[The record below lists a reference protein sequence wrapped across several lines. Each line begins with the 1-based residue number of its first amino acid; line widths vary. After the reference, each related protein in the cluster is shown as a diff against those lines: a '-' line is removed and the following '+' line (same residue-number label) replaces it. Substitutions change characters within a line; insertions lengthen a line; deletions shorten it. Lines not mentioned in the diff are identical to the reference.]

1 MVPIPQHNVDNLLVA
16 IARHDVNT
24 KPEPQQTAAAGGHAT
39 EMTEPA
45 TNETSLVEMAVAGSV
60 TTPSV
65 RPGQYIPYPDGRA
78 TVLPGMFGV
87 TYNVR
92 CGDRAFGWA
101 GDHVE
106 PGVSIDDDA
115 DSGRHHALH
124 YLTCIGNDAVVT
136 SGMAAGARGTVI
148 GEHARIL
155 VQFDDETHQLIAPG
169 DRIQVMTR
177 GRGFELPDF
186 PSVEFKKMSPRLYH
200 SLGITVTDGVLQVP
214 VAMELPIR
222 IMGSGAELNS
232 EYVDQDLMSGD
243 RALMAELGIDQM
255 KLGDLIGIRH
265 ADHHFGRSYREG
277 AVSIALCIHG
287 DSIMTGHGPG
297 ILTLMTCLD
306 GCIDFHI
313 DPAANIATRLNL
325 GAAQ

>member
-1 MVPIPQHNVDNLLVA
+1 MPSP
-16 IARHDVNT
+16 R
-24 KPEPQQTAAAGGHAT
+24 
-39 EMTEPA
+39 
-45 TNETSLVEMAVAGSV
+45 TNESTLVEMAVSGAI
-60 TTPSV
+60 TTPAV
-65 RPGQYIPYPDGRA
+65 RPGQYIHYPDGKGA
-78 TVLPGMFGV
+78 VLPGMYGI

-115 DSGRHHALH
+115 NSGRHHALH
-124 YLTCIGNDAVVT
+124 YLNCIGNDALVT
-136 SGMAAGARGTVI
+136 SGMAAGARGIVV

-155 VQFDDETHQLIAPG
+155 VQFDRDAQEVMAPG
-169 DRIQVMTR
+169 DRIQITSHGQGLSLIDHPGVA
-177 GRGFELPDF
+177 L
-186 PSVEFKKMSPRLYH
+186 KKMSPRLFH
-200 SLGITVTDGVLQVP
+200 AMGIMEDGGRLHAN

-255 KLGDLIGIRH
+255 RLGDLIAIRH
-265 ADHHFGRSYREG
+265 ADHHWGRSYREG
-277 AVSIALCIHG
+277 AVSICLCIHG

-297 ILTLMTCLD
+297 ILTLMTAAE
-306 GCIDFHI
+306 GTIDFTV
-313 DPAANIATRLNL
+313 DPRANISNLLDL
-325 GAAQ
+325 GA

>member
-1 MVPIPQHNVDNLLVA
+1 MPSL
-16 IARHDVNT
+16 
-24 KPEPQQTAAAGGHAT
+24 K
-39 EMTEPA
+39 
-45 TNETSLVEMAVAGSV
+45 TNENSLVEMAVSGAI

-65 RPGQYIPYPDGRA
+65 RPGQYIPHPDGRA
-78 TVLPGMFGV
+78 TILPGMFGI

-115 DSGRHHALH
+115 NSGRHHALH
-124 YLTCIGNDAVVT
+124 YMNCIGNEAMVT
-136 SGMAAGARGTVI
+136 SGMAAGERGIVV

-155 VQFDDETHQLIAPG
+155 VQFSPEAHEVMAPG
-169 DRIQVMTR
+169 DRIQVMTK
-177 GRGFELPDF
+177 GQGLALTDYPG
-186 PSVEFKKMSPRLYH
+186 VALKKMSPRLFH
-200 SLGITVTDGVLQVP
+200 AMGITETAGRLHVN
-214 VAMELPIR
+214 VAMELPVR

-255 KLGDLIGIRH
+255 RLGDLVAIRH
-265 ADHHFGRSYREG
+265 ADHHWGRSYRED
-277 AVSIALCIHG
+277 AVSICLCIHG

-297 ILTLMTCLD
+297 ILTLMTARA
-306 GCIDFHI
+306 GNIDFPV
-313 DPAANIATRLNL
+313 DPSATLATLLDL
-325 GAAQ
+325 GA

>member
-1 MVPIPQHNVDNLLVA
+1 MPSLN
-16 IARHDVNT
+16 
-24 KPEPQQTAAAGGHAT
+24 
-39 EMTEPA
+39 
-45 TNETSLVEMAVAGSV
+45 TNESALVEMAVSGVV
-60 TTPSV
+60 TTPTV
-65 RPGQYIPYPDGRA
+65 RPGQYIPYPDGHS
-78 TVLPGMFGV
+78 TILPGMFGI

-106 PGVSIDDDA
+106 PGISIDDDA

-124 YLTCIGNDAVVT
+124 YLNCIGNEAMVT
-136 SGMAAGARGTVI
+136 SGMATGERGIVI

-155 VQFDDETHQLIAPG
+155 VQFSPEAHDVMAPG
-169 DRIQVMTR
+169 DRVQIMTK
-177 GRGFELPDF
+177 GQGLTLTDYPG
-186 PSVEFKKMSPRLYH
+186 VALKKMSPKLFHAMNITESKGRLH
-200 SLGITVTDGVLQVP
+200 VN

-255 KLGDLIGIRH
+255 RLGDLIAIRH
-265 ADHHFGRSYREG
+265 ADHHWGRSYRKG
-277 AVSIALCIHG
+277 AVSICLCIHG

-297 ILTLMTCLD
+297 ILTLMTARE
-306 GCIDFHI
+306 GEIDFTV
-313 DPAANIATRLNL
+313 DPSANIANL
-325 GAAQ
+325 FNIGA

>member
-1 MVPIPQHNVDNLLVA
+1 MPSLN
-16 IARHDVNT
+16 
-24 KPEPQQTAAAGGHAT
+24 
-39 EMTEPA
+39 
-45 TNETSLVEMAVAGSV
+45 TNETSLVEMAVAGVV
-60 TTPSV
+60 TTPAV
-65 RPGQYIPYPDGRA
+65 RPGQYIPYPDGKGA
-78 TVLPGMFGV
+78 VLPGMYGI

-115 DSGRHHALH
+115 NSGRHHALH
-124 YLTCIGNDAVVT
+124 YLNCIGNEAVVT
-136 SGMAAGARGTVI
+136 SGMAAGAKGIVV

-155 VQFDDETHQLIAPG
+155 VDFEPDVLERMAPG
-169 DRIQVMTR
+169 DRVQVMTF
-177 GRGFELPDF
+177 GQGLQLTDHPN
-186 PSVEFKKMSPRLYH
+186 VALKKLSPRLFH
-200 SLGITVTDGVLQVP
+200 AMGVSEANGRLQVK

-255 KLGDLIGIRH
+255 RLGDLIAIRH
-265 ADHHFGRSYREG
+265 ADHHWGRSYREN
-277 AVSIALCIHG
+277 AVSICLCIHG

-297 ILTLMTCLD
+297 ILTLMTAHE
-306 GCIDFHI
+306 GNIDFTI
-313 DPAANIATRLNL
+313 DPAANIAQLL
-325 GAAQ
+325 KIGA

>member
-1 MVPIPQHNVDNLLVA
+1 MA
-16 IARHDVNT
+16 
-24 KPEPQQTAAAGGHAT
+24 
-39 EMTEPA
+39 EPA
-45 TNETSLVEMAVAGSV
+45 TNRSSLVRMAVAGSV

-65 RPGQYIPYPDGRA
+65 RPGQYIPHPNGRA
-78 TVLPGMFGV
+78 AVLPGMFGV

-115 DSGRHHALH
+115 DGGRHHALH
-124 YLTCIGNDAVVT
+124 YLTCIGNDCVVT
-136 SGMAAGARGTVI
+136 SGMAAGARGVVI

-155 VQFDDETHQLIAPG
+155 CQFDDETHRLIAPG
-169 DRIQVMTR
+169 DRIQVLTE
-177 GRGFELPDF
+177 GRGLAFADLPGI
-186 PSVEFKKMSPRLYH
+186 EMKKMSPRLFEAMG
-200 SLGITVTDGVLQVP
+200 LRVEDGRLQVR

-222 IMGSGAELNS
+222 IMGSGAELNA

-243 RALMAELGIDQM
+243 RPLMADLGIDRM
-255 KLGDLIGIRH
+255 RLGDLIAIRH

-297 ILTLMTCLD
+297 ILTLITARQ
-306 GCIDFHI
+306 GEIDFTI
-313 DPAANIATRLNL
+313 DPAANLSDLLNL

>member
-1 MVPIPQHNVDNLLVA
+1 MPSP
-16 IARHDVNT
+16 R
-24 KPEPQQTAAAGGHAT
+24 
-39 EMTEPA
+39 
-45 TNETSLVEMAVAGSV
+45 TNETSLVEMAVSGV
-60 TTPSV
+60 ITTPAV
-65 RPGQYIPYPDGRA
+65 RPGQYIPHPDGRA
-78 TVLPGMFGV
+78 AVLPGMYGI

-115 DSGRHHALH
+115 NSGRHHALH
-124 YLTCIGNDAVVT
+124 YLNCIGNDAVVT
-136 SGMAAGARGTVI
+136 SGMAEGARGVVV

-155 VQFDDETHQLIAPG
+155 VQFDREAQELMAPG
-169 DRIQVMTR
+169 DRVQVMTH
-177 GRGFELPDF
+177 GQGLALLDHPGIAL
-186 PSVEFKKMSPRLYH
+186 KKMSPRLFH
-200 SLGITVTDGVLQVP
+200 ALGLTESGGRVHVN

-255 KLGDLIGIRH
+255 RLGDVIAIRH
-265 ADHHFGRSYREG
+265 ADHHWGRSYREG
-277 AVSIALCIHG
+277 AVSICLCIHG

-297 ILTLMTCLD
+297 ILTLMTAAE
-306 GCIDFHI
+306 GNIDFTV
-313 DPAANIATRLNL
+313 DPAGNIAQLLDL
-325 GAAQ
+325 GD